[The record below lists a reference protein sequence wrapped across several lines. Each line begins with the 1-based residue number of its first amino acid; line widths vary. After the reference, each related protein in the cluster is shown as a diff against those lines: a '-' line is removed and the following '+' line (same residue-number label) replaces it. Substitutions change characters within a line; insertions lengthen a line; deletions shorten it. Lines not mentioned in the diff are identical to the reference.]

1 MQTCI
6 CCLDECFHGVPLL
19 FHTIKG
25 SNNQDIEC
33 QWCNSVCV
41 DCALV
46 CMHNYP
52 GLCPLSKL
60 PMENMTVDGENI
72 LEDVIAHDAIEGN
85 YQGPNYDDDDAMN
98 ALYAAEEEFEEEAVD
113 FSHIDEIDAMNALYA
128 AEEEFEEVAVD
139 FSHID
144 EIDAMNALYAAE
156 EALYEEEEE
165 IHWRRQFP
173 CRHHFTR
180 NGVVCS
186 NGGCTNLACSYSH
199 QRIRCQFGRRC
210 NRSQCIYYH
219 A

>member
-98 ALYAAEEEFEEEAVD
+98 ALYAAEEEF
-113 FSHIDEIDAMNALYA
+113 
-128 AEEEFEEVAVD
+128 
-139 FSHID
+139 
-144 EIDAMNALYAAE
+144 
-156 EALYEEEEE
+156 
-165 IHWRRQFP
+165 
-173 CRHHFTR
+173 
-180 NGVVCS
+180 
-186 NGGCTNLACSYSH
+186 
-199 QRIRCQFGRRC
+199 
-210 NRSQCIYYH
+210 
-219 A
+219 